1 MKIAMPVADG
11 KLCAHFGHCQ
21 VFALFEVDTENK
33 KIIRREDHTPP
44 MHEPGVL
51 PRWLSEKGVNL
62 ILSGGMGSRA
72 QRFFWHYGVDVLVGV
87 AHSGV
92 PEDVVHDYLSNN
104 LEAGENICDH

>member
-21 VFALFEVDTENK
+21 VFALFEVDTEDK

-51 PRWLSEKGVNL
+51 PRWLSEMGVNL
-62 ILSGGMGSRA
+62 ILSGGMGARA
-72 QRFFWHYGVDVLVGV
+72 QQFFRR
-87 AHSGV
+87 A
-92 PEDVVHDYLSNN
+92 N
-104 LEAGENICDH
+104 LRRLWKKQCWLWCSFPKQTRTGRKWVR

>member
-1 MKIAMPVADG
+1 MKIAMPIADG

-21 VFALFEVDTENK
+21 VFALFEVDTEGK

-62 ILSGGMGSRA
+62 ILSGGMGARA
-72 QRFFWHYGVDVLVGV
+72 QQFFQQYGVGVIVGV
-87 AHSGV
+87 MHSGN
-92 PEDVVHDYLSNN
+92 PEDVIHDYLNSN
-104 LEAGENICDH
+104 LEAGDNICDH